1 MARVDGSLASA
12 ASGRSGPALAGP
24 ARSRVRRAVDVVTIN
39 GQRVVGTVHQPPGTR
54 ADVGLL
60 WLNFG
65 YVPRDGHGGLAA
77 QAADAMAA
85 KGVTCFRYDLPMLG
99 DSPGVLPDV
108 AQGFFDYVTSGQATE
123 VLSAL
128 VELLCERE
136 GLKGLVLGG
145 LCGGAV
151 MALFTADAQ
160 PKVRGLVL
168 LEPEMYLTEP
178 PKTAETRVRFRSQL
192 RSRLPREGVLGQVLD
207 AALERPLPLERQV
220 TELIGPR
227 IPLAKLR
234 GKLFSYWGWMRVLT
248 HENRYA
254 RYIPLPRKAILDFV
268 LSQSELP
275 AVTNLP
281 LATAWQRFVKAK
293 RPVLVI
299 TAEGKL
305 REVFFERINA
315 TVLANVQRSNYQHVK
330 LSGTNHIFTTG
341 GAIKTVIGHL
351 EANWNLFQ
359 SA

>member
-1 MARVDGSLASA
+1 MAA
-12 ASGRSGPALAGP
+12 
-24 ARSRVRRAVDVVTIN
+24 RVRRAVDEVTIN
-39 GQRVVGTVHQPPGTR
+39 GLRLVGTVHQPPGTR

-99 DSPGVLPDV
+99 DSPGPLPDV
-108 AQGFFDYVTSGQATE
+108 AQGFFDYVTSGQATG

-136 GLKGLVLGG
+136 GLSGLVLGG

-151 MALFTADAQ
+151 MALFAADVQ
-160 PKVRGLVL
+160 PQRVRGLVL

-178 PKTAETRVRFRSQL
+178 PKTETRVRLRSQL
-192 RSRLPREGVLGQVLD
+192 RGRLPREGLLGQVLD
-207 AALERPLPLERQV
+207 VALERPLPLERTV
-220 TELIGPR
+220 AGLLGPR
-227 IPLAKLR
+227 VPLAQLR
-234 GKLFSYWGWMRVLT
+234 GKLFSYWGWMRLLT

-254 RYIPLPRKAILDFV
+254 RFIPLPRKAILDFV

-281 LATAWQRFVKAK
+281 LATAWQRFVVAK
-293 RPVLVI
+293 RPALVI

-315 TVLANVQRSNYQHVK
+315 TVLAGVERRHYQHVR
-330 LSGTNHIFTTG
+330 LAGTNHIFTTG

-351 EANWNLFQ
+351 EANWHLFQ
-359 SA
+359 